1 MSTFIHLMPQVFE
14 AEPQEAVEIQ
24 TGESAPLKTLGWDP
38 ESFAQEQIRGLVR
51 SLFLTGSNSSRQV
64 VFSAVDRQTDI
75 TALCRCVA
83 ESLASE
89 ISGCVC
95 LLDSC
100 RQIACAGSDRQ
111 PGSFHSDQERFGRL
125 RDSSL
130 QLSNRLWYMSAEAF
144 RGEHENGASG
154 SWLKGRISELR
165 LEFDYLVIQAPAC
178 GVTNEAASISRLCD
192 GLVLILEANVT
203 RRASAHKVK
212 ESLVAAHVRLLGTV
226 LSERT
231 FPIPKAIYERV

>member
-1 MSTFIHLMPQVFE
+1 MSTFNHLMPQVFE
-14 AEPQEAVEIQ
+14 AEPQEAVETQ
-24 TGESAPLKTLGWDP
+24 TRESAPVKSLGWDP

-51 SLFLTGSNSSRQV
+51 SLFLTGSKPSRQI

-75 TALCRCVA
+75 SALCRRVA
-83 ESLASE
+83 ESLSSE
-89 ISGCVC
+89 TSGCVC

-100 RQIACAGSDRQ
+100 LQTPSTGSDPQ
-111 PGSFHSDQERFGRL
+111 PVSFHSDQERFGRL

-130 QLSNRLWYMSAEAF
+130 QLSNHLWYMSAEGF

-154 SWLKGRISELR
+154 SWLKARFSEFR

-178 GVTNEAASISRLCD
+178 GVTNQAASISRLCD

-212 ESLVAAHVRLLGTV
+212 QSLAAAHVRLLGTV